1 VIRDAELG
9 DAPDLARVHVSSWQ
23 TAYVGLIDQAFLD
36 AMSVESRIER
46 WKLLLGQDRTR
57 VLVIEV
63 EGSVVGF
70 CSLGATDHEG
80 WGEIYAI
87 YVDPEYWGGGLGRE
101 LLAAGETA
109 LSASGHGRAV
119 LWVLEGNLRA
129 RVFYERQ
136 GWVSAKPIRLE
147 NIGGSPVT
155 EIRYEKHL
163 VPR

>member
-1 VIRDAELG
+1 MIRDAELG
-9 DAPDLARVHVSSWQ
+9 DAPDLARVHVASWQ
-23 TAYVGLIDQAFLD
+23 RAYVGLIDQSFLD

-46 WKLLLGQDRTR
+46 WNHVLGQDRTR
-57 VLVIEV
+57 VLVAEAG
-63 EGSVVGF
+63 GSVVGF
-70 CSLGATDHEG
+70 CSLGPADQGG

-87 YVDPEYWGGGLGRE
+87 YVDPEHWGEGLGRA
-101 LLAAGETA
+101 LLAAGELA
-109 LSASGHGRAV
+109 LSTAGHRRAV

-147 NIGGSPVT
+147 NIGGSQVT

-163 VPR
+163 GPR

>member
-23 TAYVGLIDQAFLD
+23 RAYVGLIDQAFLD
-36 AMSVESRIER
+36 AMSVESRTER
-46 WKLLLGQDRTR
+46 WNLLLGQDRTH
-57 VLVIEV
+57 VLVVEV

-70 CSLGATDHEG
+70 CSLGLDDHQG

-87 YVDPEYWGGGLGRE
+87 YVAPERWGAGLGRE

-109 LSASGHGRAV
+109 LSAAGHERAA

-129 RVFYERQ
+129 RMFYERQ
-136 GWVSAKPIRLE
+136 GWVSAKPVRLE

-163 VPR
+163 GPR